1 LWNKH
6 FGLDSSKFSQK
17 ILDRPLQIS
26 KLVVS
31 GLRETANRRVI
42 GRTGAELFKPWTFSP
57 LGRSR
62 RDERLDRLANLVD
75 HPGELRPEGKCSF
88 QDTRVG
94 RFQVHARRR
103 TNMLEL
109 IRRLAKE
116 EDGQD
121 LVEYALLLVF
131 IALIVMAALPN
142 LGKTVSNVFSN
153 TTSVLQSG
161 S

>member
-1 LWNKH
+1 VETSRLGCAARRSGKKLIKEAALRGKLVEQH

-75 HPGELRPEGKCSF
+75 HPGE
-88 QDTRVG
+88 
-94 RFQVHARRR
+94 
-103 TNMLEL
+103 
-109 IRRLAKE
+109 
-116 EDGQD
+116 
-121 LVEYALLLVF
+121 
-131 IALIVMAALPN
+131 
-142 LGKTVSNVFSN
+142 
-153 TTSVLQSG
+153 
-161 S
+161 